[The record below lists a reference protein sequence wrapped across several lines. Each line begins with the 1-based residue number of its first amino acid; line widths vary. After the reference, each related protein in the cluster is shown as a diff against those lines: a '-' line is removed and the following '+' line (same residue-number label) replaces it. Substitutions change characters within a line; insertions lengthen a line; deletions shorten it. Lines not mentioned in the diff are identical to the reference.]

1 MAATTADCG
10 EVRECLRTH
19 VVRFLEGGNHD
30 SDMFDYTVFGLDWV
44 LREKYIFL
52 QVDSFK
58 S

>member
-10 EVRECLRTH
+10 EVRECLHTH
-19 VVRFLEGGNHD
+19 VVRFLEGGNYD
-30 SDMFDYTVFGLDWV
+30 SNMFDYTVFRLDWV